1 MSVCMHGWMNG
12 WNHRWIACMDEWIH
26 ACACMNVCMHG
37 WMEPLCHSGSIRSG
51 IRRSKQS
58 AQAQGLK
65 RRVHIQQWGIVQKV
79 MTYTDSGTDLRTNWS
94 LRTGRK
100 PVTGT
105 NDPSESANTPAKCGK
120 CLKFNRIQLQN
131 QNTKHRKLYVYSE
144 YNSLHFSVMDT
155 SKPTPVQCV
164 NRYPS
169 VPSYLSWVPWLLNT
183 LTARMHICF
192 PANFI
197 HSGSSTDICHNSYN
211 LLNFS
216 LLNVN
221 IQASKHNKLAC
232 RCEEY

>member
-1 MSVCMHGWMNG
+1 MY
-12 WNHRWIACMDEWIH
+12 ACMY
-26 ACACMNVCMHG
+26 VCMHG

-105 NDPSESANTPAKCGK
+105 NGPSESANTPAKCGK
-120 CLKFNRIQLQN
+120 CIKFIQIQLQN

-169 VPSYLSWVPWLLNT
+169 VPSYLSWVPWLLNA

-192 PANFI
+192 LANFI
-197 HSGSSTDICHNSYN
+197 HSVSSTDICHNSYN